1 MSKKSA
7 SNLLSD
13 KNQRGAALVTVV
25 MISIILLTAS
35 VAILTA
41 VALNS
46 RNTSDVLAET
56 EAFYAAE
63 SGLQST
69 INKFRN
75 DSSVTY
81 RLAVA
86 DPDLSTW
93 LPYNWPTTGG
103 ATRVVIGELPSAY
116 SPNIGTAYSLLAY
129 DPDNSGTALTFYTAG
144 VFLSGSEISA
154 DGKTIYYP
162 NKTASPRTEIAITD
176 AALTTTNFTSNPI
189 ISTFTLTKVAGGV
202 TIPSTVLIK
211 FRIDYRMTAPRSGVR
226 SIWGTI
232 SQATS
237 TAPIRVTF
245 QTQNYSLLGSLIEL
259 CPSSAGGP
267 GCTDVMFDLGTTP
280 SVLYAYITA
289 VEPFRVKLVSTGYGP
304 AGAVKKL
311 EAIIRRSLF
320 DGMGAGAATTM
331 IGTSTTPPGGLPF
344 LFEPGTSNGVAY
356 SGGNCSA
363 PTGCVPSFGVTD
375 PAILAYMNAHPP
387 GGDPNQM
394 QPPPQMITESLPDW
408 QQTPAAM
415 DTVIDRLRATAQNSG
430 RYFISPAGKLSDPG
444 DFANGTG
451 ITFCEGS
458 CTVAGNGGGILVV
471 TGMLTNLGGFSF
483 KGMIIVTGEEGW
495 ERNGGGNGQV
505 IGNVIIAPY
514 NKRSYV
520 PENLSTTFLAPRYY
534 ITGGGNSDILYGD
547 IAGTLDNTSA
557 ISDFVA
563 GVAEK

>member
-7 SNLLSD
+7 SNILSD
-13 KNQRGAALVTVV
+13 KKQRGAALVTVV

-56 EAFYAAE
+56 KAFYAAE

-103 ATRVVIGELPSAY
+103 ATRVVIGEVPSAY
-116 SPNIGTAYSLLAY
+116 SPNTGTAYSVLAY
-129 DPDNSGTALTFYTAG
+129 DPDNSGTALTFYTSG
-144 VFLSGSEISA
+144 GFLSGSEISA

-259 CPSSAGGP
+259 CPSNTGGP
-267 GCTDVMFDLGTTP
+267 GCTDVMFDLSTTP
-280 SVLYAYITA
+280 SVLYAHITA

-331 IGTSTTPPGGLPF
+331 IGSSTTPPGGLPF
-344 LFEPGTSNGVAY
+344 MFAPGTSNGVAY

-394 QPPPQMITESLPDW
+394 QPPPQVITESLPDW

-430 RYFISPAGKLSDPG
+430 RYYVSPGGKLTDPG
-444 DFANGTG
+444 NFANGTG

-458 CTVAGNGGGILVV
+458 CTVAGDGGGILVV

-495 ERNGGGNGQV
+495 ERNGGGNGQI

-534 ITGGGNSDILYGD
+534 ITGGGNSDIIYGD

>member
-1 MSKKSA
+1 
-7 SNLLSD
+7 
-13 KNQRGAALVTVV
+13 
-25 MISIILLTAS
+25 
-35 VAILTA
+35 
-41 VALNS
+41 
-46 RNTSDVLAET
+46 
-56 EAFYAAE
+56 
-63 SGLQST
+63 
-69 INKFRN
+69 
-75 DSSVTY
+75 
-81 RLAVA
+81 
-86 DPDLSTW
+86 
-93 LPYNWPTTGG
+93 
-103 ATRVVIGELPSAY
+103 
-116 SPNIGTAYSLLAY
+116 
-129 DPDNSGTALTFYTAG
+129 
-144 VFLSGSEISA
+144 
-154 DGKTIYYP
+154 
-162 NKTASPRTEIAITD
+162 
-176 AALTTTNFTSNPI
+176 
-189 ISTFTLTKVAGGV
+189 
-202 TIPSTVLIK
+202 
-211 FRIDYRMTAPRSGVR
+211 
-226 SIWGTI
+226 
-232 SQATS
+232 
-237 TAPIRVTF
+237 
-245 QTQNYSLLGSLIEL
+245 
-259 CPSSAGGP
+259 
-267 GCTDVMFDLGTTP
+267 
-280 SVLYAYITA
+280 
-289 VEPFRVKLVSTGYGP
+289 
-304 AGAVKKL
+304 
-311 EAIIRRSLF
+311 
-320 DGMGAGAATTM
+320 
-331 IGTSTTPPGGLPF
+331 
-344 LFEPGTSNGVAY
+344 
-356 SGGNCSA
+356 
-363 PTGCVPSFGVTD
+363 
-375 PAILAYMNAHPP
+375 MNAHPP